1 MAAAHP
7 IKDRPDVELFHEVSL
22 IDQLA
27 KSRLERALPQ
37 GLSYSQFGILNH
49 LTRQGEPM
57 SPAQLVAALNLTK
70 GAVTNLLQK
79 LEAQGLIAIT
89 TDPDDGRRKWVS
101 LSDGGGAEHQQCL
114 KRLRP
119 LMEEMRAA
127 IAEDDFKAAL
137 PFLKQLRLWLDQNR
151 QAAP

>member
-1 MAAAHP
+1 MAATHP
-7 IKDRPDVELFHEVSL
+7 IKDRPDVELFQEIGL

-27 KSRLERALPQ
+27 NSRLERALPQ
-37 GLSYSQFGILNH
+37 GLSYAQFGILNH
-49 LTRQGEPM
+49 LSRRGEPS
-57 SPAQLVAALNLTK
+57 SPAQLASALNLTK

-79 LEAQGLIAIT
+79 LEAQELIATT

-127 IAEDDFKAAL
+127 IGEDDFKAVI

-151 QAAP
+151 

>member
-57 SPAQLVAALNLTK
+57 SPAQLAAALNLTK

-101 LSDGGGAEHQQCL
+101 LSDDGGAVHQQCL
-114 KRLRP
+114 KLLRP
-119 LMEEMRAA
+119 
-127 IAEDDFKAAL
+127 
-137 PFLKQLRLWLDQNR
+137 
-151 QAAP
+151 

>member
-1 MAAAHP
+1 MAVIHS
-7 IKDRPDVELFHEVSL
+7 IKDRPDVELFQEIGL
-22 IDQLA
+22 IDQLVR
-27 KSRLERALPQ
+27 SRIEHALPQ
-37 GLSYSQFGILNH
+37 GLSYAQFGILNH
-49 LTRQGEPM
+49 LSGHDEPM
-57 SPAQLVAALNLTK
+57 SPAQLAAALHLTK

-101 LSDGGGAEHQQCL
+101 LSDCGRAEHHQCL

-119 LMEEMRAA
+119 LTEEMRAA
-127 IAEDDFKAAL
+127 IAEDGFKATL

-151 QAAP
+151 

>member
-1 MAAAHP
+1 MAVTHP

-27 KSRLERALPQ
+27 NSRLERALPQ
-37 GLSYSQFGILNH
+37 GLSYAQFGILNH
-49 LTRQGEPM
+49 LSRSGEPS
-57 SPAQLVAALNLTK
+57 SPAQLASALNLTK

-79 LEAQGLIAIT
+79 LETQDLIAIT
-89 TDPDDGRRKWVS
+89 ADPDDRRRKWVS
-101 LSDGGGAEHQQCL
+101 LSETGGAEHQQCL

-127 IAEDDFKAAL
+127 IGEDDFKAAI
-137 PFLKQLRLWLDQNR
+137 PFLKQLRAWLDQNR
-151 QAAP
+151 

>member
-1 MAAAHP
+1 MAATHP
-7 IKDRPDVELFHEVSL
+7 IKDRPDVELFHEISL

-27 KSRLERALPQ
+27 RSRLERALPQ
-37 GLSYSQFGILNH
+37 GLSSAQFGILNH
-49 LTRQGEPM
+49 LSRQGEPM
-57 SPAQLVAALNLTK
+57 GPAQLAEALHLTK

-79 LEAQGLIAIT
+79 LEAQGLIAII

-119 LMEEMRAA
+119 LMEEVRAA
-127 IAEDDFKAAL
+127 IGEDDFKAAL

-151 QAAP
+151 

>member
-1 MAAAHP
+1 MAATNQ
-7 IKDRPDVELFHEVSL
+7 IKDRPDVELFHEISL

-27 KSRLERALPQ
+27 RSRLERALPQ
-37 GLSYSQFGILNH
+37 GLSSAQFGILNQ
-49 LTRQGEPM
+49 LSRQGEPM
-57 SPAQLVAALNLTK
+57 SPAQLAEAPHLTK

-79 LEAQGLIAIT
+79 LEGQGLIAVT
-89 TDPDDGRRKWVS
+89 NDPDDGRRKWVS

-119 LMEEMRAA
+119 LMEEVRGA
-127 IAEDDFKAAL
+127 IGEDDFKAAL

-151 QAAP
+151 

>member
-1 MAAAHP
+1 MTSTHP
-7 IKDRPDVELFHEVSL
+7 IKNRPDVELFHEVTL

-27 KSRLERALPQ
+27 SRRLERALPQ
-37 GLSYSQFGILNH
+37 GLSSAQFGILNH
-49 LTRQGEPM
+49 LSRHSEPS
-57 SPAQLVAALNLTK
+57 SPAQLAAVLSLTK

-79 LEAQGLIAIT
+79 LEAQGLIAII

-101 LSDGGGAEHQQCL
+101 LSETGGAEHQQCL

-119 LMEEMRAA
+119 LMEEMRLA
-127 IAEDDFKAAL
+127 IGEDGFKAAL

-151 QAAP
+151 